1 MKKQLRRSISL
12 APGRFEELQLLAGK
26 AGLSKAAW
34 LEQKIGEAAR
44 AEGLEV
50 DPVAARERANE
61 RYTTMRERKL
71 ADVERR
77 RVEAFG

>member
-12 APGRFEELQLLAGK
+12 APGKYEELDLLAGK

-34 LEQKIGEAAR
+34 LEQAIGEAAR
-44 AEGLEV
+44 VAGLDV

-61 RYTTMRERKL
+61 RYTTMREQKL

-77 RVEAFG
+77 RTEAFG